1 MHINKKPK
9 NTDNFNKFPAFT
21 VTEINKNSN
30 FIAMFGYLFLIYF
43 RLKNTVNY

>member
-9 NTDNFNKFPAFT
+9 NTDNFKKFPTFT
-21 VTEINKNSN
+21 ITEINKNSN